1 MGAFVHEI
9 RLKSLHRFG
18 RRAPPGPLGELL
30 RCLPRLVRGAVLMAI
45 VKRSRLKNP
54 PEWVSAA
61 ADIRLVDYAGQEE
74 DTILQLEAP
83 QLGKAASA
91 LYVQKEFWP
100 TLPAPEDTCMDL
112 LADILNELSVFDR
125 DSEHFDRNLLHQL
138 TTFYSRI
145 QTSFEAIEISGRRY
159 PQERPV
165 RVDQHLLETVHQ
177 ISARIPEA
185 QRVRVVGTL
194 DMIRASTRS
203 CAIRLL
209 HGQEVPCVLLKG
221 DVRKISGLLTK
232 PVLVLGWVQY
242 KPSGRVLRIDAEDIR
257 PAQKEDI
264 AFWSRLPSP
273 QLPEA
278 DLTIFRYPQ
287 GPRSGVAAVLGHW
300 PGNETDEEINAWL
313 REIS

>member
-1 MGAFVHEI
+1 MDTFIHVI
-9 RLKSLHRFG
+9 RLKSSHRFG
-18 RRAPPGPLGELL
+18 RKAPPGPLGELL
-30 RCLPRLVRGAVLMAI
+30 CGLPRLVRAAILMAI

-61 ADIRLVDYAGQEE
+61 ADIRLVDYAGEE
-74 DTILQLEAP
+74 DTILKLEAP

-91 LYVQKEFWP
+91 LYTQKEFWP

-112 LADILNELSVFDR
+112 LADILNELSVFDE

-145 QTSFEAIEISGRRY
+145 QTTFEAIEICGRRY
-159 PQERPV
+159 PQQRPA
-165 RVDQHLLETVHQ
+165 RLDPHLLEAVHR
-177 ISARIPEA
+177 ICARIPEA

-194 DMIRASTRS
+194 DMIRASTRT
-203 CAIRLL
+203 CTIRLL
-209 HGQEVPCVLLKG
+209 HGQEVLCLLLQA
-221 DVRKISGLLTK
+221 DVQKISTLLTQ

-242 KPSGRVLRIDAEDIR
+242 KPSGRVLRIDAEEIR
-257 PAQKEDI
+257 PAQQDEI

-273 QLPEA
+273 RMSEA
-278 DLTIFRYPQ
+278 DLTTFRHPQ
-287 GPRSGVAAVLGHW
+287 GPRSGVAALLGHW